1 MTLLLAIET
10 SCDETAAAVIEDG
23 RLIRSNVVASQID
36 LHRRYGGVFP
46 EVASR
51 QHVLSITPVI
61 EEALAQAAITWTD
74 LDAIAVTEGP
84 GLAGSLLVGV
94 NAAKAIAFMRGL
106 PLVAVNH
113 LEGHVYS
120 NWLVPAV
127 ATNDELGVMSDEFG
141 VRNSSLITPNS
152 SFPILVLIVS
162 GGHT

>member
-51 QHVLSITPVI
+51 QHVLSIIPVI
-61 EEALAQAAITWTD
+61 EEALSKAAVAWTD

-84 GLAGSLLVGV
+84 GLVGSLLVGV

-120 NWLVPAV
+120 NWLLPGCH
-127 ATNDELGVMSDEFG
+127 E
-141 VRNSSLITPNS
+141 
-152 SFPILVLIVS
+152 
-162 GGHT
+162 